1 MDSITKSL
9 REYLDSVQISHMTMY
24 NTDCG
29 KKTGNPTST
38 CFIYECVKNPVRK
51 MSIVIDIYPEDQ
63 MFFLSAHPHVIFDDK
78 NIDQL
83 QAFETKWNRSG
94 FMTSLVIEE
103 ERGVVMPDT
112 YCFKLTACGFSG
124 ESGLE
129 ESVWKRYIEKIK
141 QEYSY
146 IEEYI
151 KEVSDED
158 AF

>member
-9 REYLDSVQISHMTMY
+9 REYLDSVKISHTTMY
-24 NTDCG
+24 NTESG
-29 KKTGNPTST
+29 KKIGNPTST
-38 CFIYECVKNPVRK
+38 CFICECENNPERE
-51 MSIVIDIYPEDQ
+51 MSVVVDIYPEDQ
-63 MFFLSAHPHVIFDDK
+63 MFFLSVHPHVIFDDK
-78 NIDQL
+78 NIDQM

-112 YCFKLTACGFSG
+112 YCFILEVCGFSG

-141 QEYSY
+141 QEYFY
-146 IEEYI
+146 IEAHI
-151 KEVSDED
+151 KEISDD
-158 AF
+158 TSF